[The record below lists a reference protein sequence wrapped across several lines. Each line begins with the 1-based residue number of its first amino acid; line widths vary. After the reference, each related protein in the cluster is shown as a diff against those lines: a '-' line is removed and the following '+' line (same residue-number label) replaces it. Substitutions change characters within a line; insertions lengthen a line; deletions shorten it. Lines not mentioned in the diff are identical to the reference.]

1 MTCQEA
7 MPFISPLY
15 DGEQVPASVPQHVKA
30 CPQCRQRL
38 KEYAQ
43 IDAECRL
50 LNSAMSVKED
60 LPGWLPRA
68 KRSGWSWLAGLW
80 TTQVLVPRAAV
91 AVGLAAI
98 LGLGLALEVNR
109 NRVQPPAPQQQ
120 FFQFQ
125 LGSSEP
131 GSIWTGVAA
140 ERAELPY
147 ELHTEHGN
155 VVALVKVLEVRPK
168 QVRIAVRA
176 QRLGAQTHL
185 KCQAGDTADPGKC
198 TTEAE
203 KLLSMAAEREY
214 PYRPGETLDVS
225 VQGGGDLRLT
235 GQVTSTPQTFT
246 WPSSP
251 ADPATEQLAANTP
264 PAVPQSRAVYRP
276 ARLVKT
282 APENPCLTLYRP
294 DWGLFVFAFHPFPGS
309 SEAALDNGR
318 VLFEQEGKWYYLS
331 PTAGVSSGR
340 RGVIYYRLIRGYE
353 PEAALSQMDSPP
365 SDRLASTTHQFL
377 PGCSEEEHLF

>member
-7 MPFISPLY
+7 IPFISPLY
-15 DGEQVPASVPQHVKA
+15 DGEQVPAIVPQHVKA

-50 LNSAMSVKED
+50 LNSSVCADED
-60 LPGWLPRA
+60 LPGWLPHA
-68 KRSGWSWLAGLW
+68 ERSGWSRLVGLW
-80 TTQVLVPRAAV
+80 STQVLVPRAAV
-91 AVGLAAI
+91 AVGLVAI

-109 NRVQPPAPQQQ
+109 NRVQPPAPREQ

-147 ELHTEHGN
+147 ELHSAHGN
-155 VVALVKVLEVRPK
+155 VLALVKVLEVRPK
-168 QVRIAVRA
+168 QVRMAVRA
-176 QRLGAQTHL
+176 QRLESKAHL
-185 KCQAGDTADPGKC
+185 DCQFGDAADAGKC
-198 TTEAE
+198 ATEVE
-203 KLLSMAAEREY
+203 KLLSLAAEREY
-214 PYRPGETLDVS
+214 SYRPGETLDVS
-225 VQGGGDLRLT
+225 VQGGGHLRLT
-235 GQVTSTPQTFT
+235 GRVTSTPQTFT
-246 WPSSP
+246 WQNPP
-251 ADPATEQLAANTP
+251 AEPETEQLARNTP
-264 PAVPQSRAVYRP
+264 PAGPISHAAYRP

-282 APENPCLTLYRP
+282 ASENPCLTLYRP

-318 VLFEQEGKWYYLS
+318 VLFELEGKWYYVS
-331 PTAGVSSGR
+331 PTSGISGGR
-340 RGVIYYRLIRGYE
+340 QGVIYYRLIRGYE

-365 SDRLASTTHQFL
+365 SDRQASTTHQIL
-377 PGCSEEEHLF
+377 PGCSEERHLF